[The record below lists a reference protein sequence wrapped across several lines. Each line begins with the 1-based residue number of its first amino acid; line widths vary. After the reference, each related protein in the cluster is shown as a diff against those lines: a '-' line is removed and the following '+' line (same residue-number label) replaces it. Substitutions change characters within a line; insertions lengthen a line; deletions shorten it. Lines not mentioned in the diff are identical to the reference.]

1 MKLSKSILRKLI
13 KESINENLGLLSLL
27 MTKAGKS
34 GKDLEK
40 SLNVK
45 NVSDEELD
53 TVLIAPIL
61 GEKTNTIFKRWC
73 EENKESFKQFIKDPD
88 AKLSFDGY
96 QLKVLS
102 SGNEIIS
109 FPAGSGHTGSYS
121 QLPITKD
128 KTQQSSIK
136 NKGPTP
142 PGIYTVEEMEIS
154 GKSPRGQN
162 WLSNLAWY
170 GRGALKGLPGTSRLM
185 SGFGSVKWS
194 VFAKSAWG
202 NYRILL
208 KPQTEEQITF
218 YEKESGKKYKRTSMY
233 IHGGAKQQSA
243 GCIDLA
249 TGGEDG
255 MDIFGPL
262 YSLWY
267 INHKKPMILEVK
279 YDD

>member
-1 MKLSKSILRKLI
+1 MKLSKSLLRKLI
-13 KESINENLGLLSLL
+13 KESVNENLGLLSLL

-34 GKDLEK
+34 GHDLEK

-45 NVSDEELD
+45 DITDEDIEN
-53 TVLIAPIL
+53 VLIAPIL
-61 GEKTNTIFKRWC
+61 GEKTANTFKKWC
-73 EENKESFKQFIKDPD
+73 ESNQEKFKQFIKDPE
-88 AKLSFDGY
+88 ANLFFDGY
-96 QLKVLS
+96 NLKILS
-102 SGNEIIS
+102 SGNEIIKFS
-109 FPAGSGHTGSYS
+109 AGSGYTGKYAE
-121 QLPITKD
+121 LPITKN
-128 KTQQSSIK
+128 KTQESSVK

-142 PGIYTVEEMEIS
+142 PGDYTIEEMEVS
-154 GKSPRGQN
+154 GSTPRGQN

-170 GRGALKGLPGTSRLM
+170 GRGMLKKLPGTSRIM

-202 NYRILL
+202 NYRVLL
-208 KPQTEEQITF
+208 KPATEKQITF
-218 YEKESGKKYKRTSMY
+218 YEKESGEEYKRNSMY

-249 TGGEDG
+249 TEDKDG
-255 MDIFGPL
+255 MEIFGPL

-267 INHKKPMILEVK
+267 INHQKPMFLKVE